1 MSLLPSSDTDP
12 TTIHTPETA
21 MQPFTPGQCLFCPKS
36 SLDFN
41 DSVMHM
47 QKSHGLFI
55 PSQPHLVVDLETLF
69 KYLHLVIFGYRECLH
84 CGTARATVQ
93 AAQQHMTSKGHC
105 KFDISEQ
112 DSEFTEFYDFLDLK
126 DDMKAGTQDNNGKI
140 TREQLSANPSQKS
153 LPVDED
159 SLLLPSGRIAL
170 HQDSVQPGP
179 SFSRF
184 RRRTR
189 AQSSKLRP
197 SLVNLNI
204 AERSIKVNVD
214 PDTGNTQHLS
224 KRDKRD
230 QAKTIYQKSNM
241 RAKDRNS
248 LMHLS
253 PSQQQ
258 SLIRTQQKHEEKVQ
272 RKEERKQRK
281 IDTKGNKNL
290 YAYWATETPVY
301 QCG

>member
-12 TTIHTPETA
+12 KKIHTPDTA

-36 SLDFN
+36 SSDFT

-55 PSQPHLVVDLETLF
+55 PSQPQLIVDLETLF
-69 KYLHLVIFGYRECLH
+69 KYLHLVIFGYRECLQ

-93 AAQQHMTSKGHC
+93 ATQQHMTSKGHC

-112 DSEFTEFYDFLDLK
+112 DSEFTEFYDFFELK
-126 DDMKAGTQDNNGKI
+126 NDMKAGTKGNNDKE
-140 TREQLSANPSQKS
+140 TREQLSASPSRKP
-153 LPVDED
+153 LLVDKD

-170 HQDSVQPGP
+170 KQDSVQPGP

-184 RRRTR
+184 CRRTR
-189 AQSSKLRP
+189 VQSSELRP

-204 AERSIKVNVD
+204 TEGSLKVDVD
-214 PDTGNTQHLS
+214 PNTGNTQHLS
-224 KRDKRD
+224 KQDKRD
-230 QAKTIYQKSNM
+230 KAETVCPQSNM

>member
-1 MSLLPSSDTDP
+1 
-12 TTIHTPETA
+12 
-21 MQPFTPGQCLFCPKS
+21 MQPFMPGQCLFCPKF
-36 SLDFN
+36 LPDFT

-55 PSQPHLVVDLETLF
+55 PSQPQLVVDLETLF
-69 KYLHLVIFGYRECLH
+69 KYLHLVVFGYRECLH
-84 CGTARATVQ
+84 CGTVRATVQ

-112 DSEFTEFYDFLDLK
+112 DSEFTEFYDFFELK
-126 DDMKAGTQDNNGKI
+126 DDMKTAGTKGNNNKE
-140 TREQLSANPSQKS
+140 TREQLSASPSQKP
-153 LPVDED
+153 LLVDKD

-170 HQDSVQPGP
+170 KQDSVQQGP

-184 RRRTR
+184 CRRTR
-189 AQSSKLRP
+189 VQSSKLRP
-197 SLVNLNI
+197 SPVNLNI
-204 AERSIKVNVD
+204 AEGPIKVDVD
-214 PDTGNTQHLS
+214 TDTGNTQHLS
-224 KRDKRD
+224 KRDTLDKSETVYP
-230 QAKTIYQKSNM
+230 QSNM
-241 RAKDRNS
+241 RARDRNS